1 MRIGLCAPS
10 SVFTREDAARV
21 DTLAAVNFPLA
32 ELVWHPQCF
41 ESHGHFA
48 GDDATRLAAFVELA
62 NDPEIDAVW
71 FARGGYGA
79 ARIAGDAIPLL
90 GEAARTKTY
99 LGYSDAGN
107 LLAALY
113 RAGIGHCVHGSL
125 SADVKRV
132 GGDQVVL
139 RALRWLVQRDAS
151 TLEPSLTPGVPHVA
165 FNLLTLSMLIGTPLL
180 PDLAGHI
187 LLIEDVSE
195 HKYAIDRALFHVTT
209 ALAHAG
215 LAGIRL
221 GRFSEIPENDRPF
234 GHSVED
240 CARHWCA
247 KNNIAFLGHADIGHD
262 IHNKIVPFGMMRSG

>member
-10 SVFTREDAARV
+10 SVFLPEDAARV
-21 DTLAAVNFPLA
+21 DGVAAAYFPEASLI
-32 ELVWHPQCF
+32 WHPQCF
-41 ESHGHFA
+41 VSHGHFA
-48 GDDATRLAAFVELA
+48 GDDATRLSAFVELA
-62 NDPEIDAVW
+62 NRDDIDAIW

-79 ARIAGDAIPLL
+79 ARIVGDAIPLL

-113 RAGIGHCVHGSL
+113 RAGIGHCVHGPLAADIRRAGGEAAVIRSL
-125 SADVKRV
+125 H
-132 GGDQVVL
+132 
-139 RALRWLVQRDAS
+139 WLVRRDAA

-165 FNLLTLSMLIGTPLL
+165 FNLLTLSMLIGTALL

-195 HKYAIDRALFHVTT
+195 HTYAIDRALFHVTT
-209 ALAHAG
+209 ALGAVG
-215 LAGIRL
+215 LAGIRI

-247 KNNIAFLGHADIGHD
+247 KNNIAFLGYADIGHD
-262 IHNKIVPFGMMRSG
+262 IHNKIVPFGMMPSG